1 MTENGEKSATPRIC
15 DYEGS
20 TYRTDFWEGR
30 EYEDLAERLA
40 LQKLMPP
47 PGGRLI
53 DLGAGFGRLA
63 DFYPGYDQVILLDY
77 SRSML
82 REARERLGA
91 DLPCTCVAADLYN
104 LPLNDALFDTALT
117 VRVLHHVQNIPAALK
132 EIRRVMRP
140 GGAYVLEYANKRHLK
155 AILRYLAGRQS
166 WSPFSP
172 EPVEFVNLNY
182 DFHPAYVKARL
193 SEAGFA
199 IERQLTVSHFR
210 LPLLK
215 RLISPRHLAALDGLL
230 QWSAPLFKLSP
241 SVLVRARA
249 KGGQAGA
256 RSGQGLFRCPHCHN
270 PHLIQT
276 PQALECPGCDR
287 RWAVE
292 DGLYNFKEPL

>member
-1 MTENGEKSATPRIC
+1 MTEKSPKSATPRIC

-20 TYRTDFWEGR
+20 TYRADFWEGR

-53 DLGAGFGRLA
+53 DLGAGFGRLS
-63 DFYPGYDQVILLDY
+63 DFYSGYDQVILLDY

-82 REARERLGA
+82 REAQERLGA
-91 DLPCTCVAADLYN
+91 DCIYVAADLYN

-117 VRVLHHVQNIPAALK
+117 VRVLHHAQDIPAALG

-140 GGAYVLEYANKRHLK
+140 AGVYVLEYANKRHLK

-172 EPVEFVNLNY
+172 EPVEFVALNF
-182 DFHPAYVKARL
+182 DFHPAYMEARL
-193 SEAGFA
+193 NEAGFA
-199 IERQLTVSHFR
+199 LEKQLTVSHFR
-210 LPLLK
+210 VPLLK
-215 RLISPRHLAALDGLL
+215 RWILPRHLAALDGLL

-241 SVLVRARA
+241 SVLLRTRAR
-249 KGGQAGA
+249 GEQA
-256 RSGQGLFRCPHCHN
+256 RSQPGQGLFRCPQCHN
-270 PHLIQT
+270 PNLTQT
-276 PQALECPGCDR
+276 PQALECPDCGQ
-287 RWAVE
+287 RWAIK
-292 DGLYNFKEPL
+292 DGLYDFKEPL